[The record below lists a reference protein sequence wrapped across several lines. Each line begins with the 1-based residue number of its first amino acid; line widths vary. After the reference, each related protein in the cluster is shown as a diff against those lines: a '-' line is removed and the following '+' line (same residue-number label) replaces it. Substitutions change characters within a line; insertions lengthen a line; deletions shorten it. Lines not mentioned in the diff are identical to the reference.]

1 MEDALPK
8 VSIVLPTYNGA
19 RYIRH
24 SIESCLAQTY
34 SNIELIVIDD
44 GCTDATP
51 EIVRSYR
58 DRRMK
63 YIRHGRNRS
72 LPHSLNTGFAAAA
85 GEYLTWI
92 SDDNFYYKE
101 AVGKMLSFLREAG
114 GHFVYCDYYLFQGDN
129 LFNRRVVRLPDTIA
143 LEKGNHIGPCFL
155 YTRAVRDAVGDY
167 DPAARLAEDYD
178 YWIRVSKVFPL
189 RHLKET
195 LYFYRKHEASLF
207 ATRYHEVK
215 IVDCLVR
222 LKNDLLDVEQVAGLV
237 LDALARRKRGFYRI
251 NRALSVV
258 LLSGKVKEILR
269 GLKAGQ
275 ISLENAKVR
284 LQGL

>member
-1 MEDALPK
+1 MEETQPK
-8 VSIVLPTYNGA
+8 VSIVLPTFNGA

-34 SNIELIVIDD
+34 RNIELIVVDD

-63 YIRHGRNRS
+63 YIRHERNRS

-101 AVGKMLSFLREAG
+101 AVGKMLSFLREER

-129 LFNRRVVRLPDTIA
+129 LFNRRIVRLPDTVA

-155 YTRAVRDAVGDY
+155 YTRAVRNAVGEY
-167 DPAARLAEDYD
+167 DPAAKLAEDYD
-178 YWIRVSKVFPL
+178 YWIRTSKAFPL
-189 RHLKET
+189 RHLKEP
-195 LYFYRKHEASLF
+195 LYFYRKHEGSLF
-207 ATRYHEVK
+207 STRYHEVK
-215 IVDCLVR
+215 LVDCLVR
-222 LKNDLLDVEQVAGLV
+222 LKNDLVDIEQGSGLV
-237 LDALARRKRGFYRI
+237 LDVLARRKRGVYRI
-251 NRALSVV
+251 NRALSAV
-258 LLSGKVKEILR
+258 LLSGAVKGILR
-269 GLKAGQ
+269 DFKAGQ
-275 ISLENAKVR
+275 IGLEGAKEQLR
-284 LQGL
+284 GI